1 VSRRKALASRP
12 QSENAIAEYIVQLA
26 HAGNGRMLG
35 SELKLSQWMA
45 LRYFGRANRFSRT
58 VSAFAHYQGTTRGTA
73 SHTLK
78 VLLKRG
84 YLSRQPDE
92 RDHRSFRLELSWR
105 AREVLHTDPLAH
117 LVEAAQALS
126 AGGRTEVASGLEAML
141 LSLKHRFG
149 TPLFGSCCS
158 CKYLGDRRLC
168 RNSPYECTLLHEP
181 LNRDETVELCVNY
194 HAANS

>member
-1 VSRRKALASRP
+1 MPRRKALACRAA
-12 QSENAIAEYIVQLA
+12 SESAIAEFVIQLA
-26 HAGNGRMLG
+26 HTGNGSVSG

-78 VLLKRG
+78 VLVKRG
-84 YLSRQPDE
+84 YLSRKPDE

-105 AREVLHTDPLAH
+105 AREVLRTDPMTR
-117 LVEAAQALS
+117 LVEAAQTLS
-126 AGGRTEVASGLEAML
+126 TSRQVEVASGLEAML
-141 LSLKHRFG
+141 LSLKNRFA

-158 CKYLGDRRLC
+158 CRYLSDSGLC
-168 RNSPYECTLLHEP
+168 RKNTYECTLLHEP
-181 LNRDETVELCVNY
+181 LNRE
-194 HAANS
+194 